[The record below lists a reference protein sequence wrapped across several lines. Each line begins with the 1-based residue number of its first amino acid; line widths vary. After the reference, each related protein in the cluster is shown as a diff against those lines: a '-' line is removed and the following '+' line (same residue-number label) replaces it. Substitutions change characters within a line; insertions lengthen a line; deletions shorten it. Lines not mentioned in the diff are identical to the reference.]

1 MQKSRPAAVTGR
13 FAIFAGNKSMDMSGL
28 VKEFNEYREKMNEVI
43 LGKNNL
49 VMKRLWNLDTNTY
62 EDGAVDK
69 KTKEMLGLVASMV
82 LRCDDCIK
90 YHLGKCHELGI
101 STEQVYEVFAVANIV
116 GGTIVIP
123 HTRRAAEY
131 WEELE
136 NNREAKK
143 G

>member
-1 MQKSRPAAVTGR
+1 MGKQVQ
-13 FAIFAGNKSMDMSGL
+13 
-28 VKEFNEYREKMNEVI
+28 EFDEYRAKMNEVI
-43 LGKNNL
+43 LGKQNKVIN
-49 VMKRLWNLDTNTY
+49 RLFNLDTNTY
-62 EDGAVDK
+62 AEGALSV

-90 YHLGKCHELGI
+90 YHLGKCHEQGI
-101 STEQVYEVFAVANIV
+101 TTDEMYEIFAVANIV

-131 WEELE
+131 WEELI
-136 NNREAKK
+136 N